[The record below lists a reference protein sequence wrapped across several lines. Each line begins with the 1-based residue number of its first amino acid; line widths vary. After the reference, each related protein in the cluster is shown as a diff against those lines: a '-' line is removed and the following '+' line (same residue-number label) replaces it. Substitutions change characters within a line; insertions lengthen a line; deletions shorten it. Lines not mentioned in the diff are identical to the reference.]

1 MITSNRSFQISHPSM
16 IELDKARVPRLEPIM
31 LPEIR
36 LHRLGSMV
44 RSEHL
49 RGQTL
54 RRLSQEPV
62 HRLRSYPVE
71 DQVRKLLSIC
81 ELVKV
86 SSNRTIGTV
95 NPQDL

>member
-1 MITSNRSFQISHPSM
+1 
-16 IELDKARVPRLEPIM
+16 M

-71 DQVRKLLSIC
+71 DQIPRLLSIC

-86 SSNRTIGTV
+86 SSNRTIRTI
-95 NPQDL
+95 NPQNLLPSDTVLSQKIELYPFRKELDVFNPER